1 MPDLLKKM
9 SEFQRQH
16 PVAAISRAFGLIKGN
31 MITILVFLYV
41 GSQSES
47 FSFWIWLGGGAA
59 FLLTAGFLNWWRFLF
74 KIEDDTLHI
83 KRGIFVRRDLYMTR
97 DRVQVIDITSGI
109 IERAFGL
116 VRLTIQTAGSG
127 SRQAVIEAISVDQ
140 ANLINDQLMNKQATE
155 SDGEFP
161 PEESSLNSDIIQTIR
176 LPNKELLKIGRA
188 SCRERVKREESERI
202 VKTREERG

>member
-1 MPDLLKKM
+1 
-9 SEFQRQH
+9 
-16 PVAAISRAFGLIKGN
+16 
-31 MITILVFLYV
+31 
-41 GSQSES
+41 
-47 FSFWIWLGGGAA
+47 
-59 FLLTAGFLNWWRFLF
+59 
-74 KIEDDTLHI
+74 
-83 KRGIFVRRDLYMTR
+83 MTR

-140 ANLINDQLMNKQATE
+140 ANLINDQLMNKQASE

-176 LPNKELLKIGRA
+176 LTNKELLIAA
-188 SCRERVKREESERI
+188 STPRSFGIALSLIASLFSLLDSNLFKYPFY
-202 VKTREERG
+202 

>member
-74 KIEDDTLHI
+74 KIEDDTRSEEHTSELQS
-83 KRGIFVRRDLYMTR
+83 RGH
-97 DRVQVIDITSGI
+97 
-109 IERAFGL
+109 L
-116 VRLTIQTAGSG
+116 VCRL
-127 SRQAVIEAISVDQ
+127 
-140 ANLINDQLMNKQATE
+140 
-155 SDGEFP
+155 
-161 PEESSLNSDIIQTIR
+161 
-176 LPNKELLKIGRA
+176 LLQK
-188 SCRERVKREESERI
+188 
-202 VKTREERG
+202 KTHTNR

>member
-1 MPDLLKKM
+1 
-9 SEFQRQH
+9 
-16 PVAAISRAFGLIKGN
+16 
-31 MITILVFLYV
+31 MITILVFLFV
-41 GSQSES
+41 VSQSEG
-47 FSFWIWLGGGAA
+47 FSIWIWLGGGAA

-127 SRQAVIEAISVDQ
+127 SRQRS
-140 ANLINDQLMNKQATE
+140 
-155 SDGEFP
+155 
-161 PEESSLNSDIIQTIR
+161 EEHTSELQSRGHLVCR
-176 LPNKELLKIGRA
+176 LLL
-188 SCRERVKREESERI
+188 E
-202 VKTREERG
+202 KTNHI